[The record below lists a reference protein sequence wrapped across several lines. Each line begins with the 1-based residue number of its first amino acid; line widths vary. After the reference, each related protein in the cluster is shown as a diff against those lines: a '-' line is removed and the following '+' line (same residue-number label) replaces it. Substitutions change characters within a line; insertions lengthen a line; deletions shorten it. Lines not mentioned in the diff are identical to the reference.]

1 MRIDLL
7 KTTPDR
13 AGRYWITLETGE
25 KMGLYRQTVEDFALY
40 SGKELSDEEWKA
52 MRDHAGQMSAKMR
65 AVRIVSASSV
75 SKRDLEER
83 LVRKGEAPRQ
93 AKEAVRWMEDLHL
106 VNDRNT
112 AEQVVHSCISKG
124 YGLQRAKQALY
135 EKRIP
140 REYWDEALKDY
151 PDQMEKILSFLRSRL
166 DEDSDSREVKKA
178 VDALLRRGHSYG
190 TTAASR
196 TRSARTPAPSWPPRP
211 PRPSRPTCT
220 PPTRA

>member
-1 MRIDLL
+1 MRIDLV

-13 AGRYWITLETGE
+13 AGRYWITLETGK
-25 KMGLYRQTVEDFALY
+25 KMALYRQTVEDFALY
-40 SGKELSDEEWKA
+40 SGKELSDDEWKGLQE
-52 MRDHAGQMSAKMR
+52 HAGQMSAKMR

-83 LVRKGEAPRQ
+83 LVRKGEDPDQ
-93 AKEAVRWMEDLHL
+93 AKQAVQWMEDLHL

-140 REYWDEALKDY
+140 KEYWDEALEDY
-151 PDQMEKILSFLRSRL
+151 PDQMDRILSFLRSRL
-166 DEDSDSREVKKA
+166 DEDSDDREVKKA
-178 VDALLRRGHSYG
+178 IDALLRRGHSYG
-190 TTAASR
+190 TIREALRNISLD
-196 TRSARTPAPSWPPRP
+196 SDEFMEE
-211 PRPSRPTCT
+211 
-220 PPTRA
+220 

>member
-1 MRIDLL
+1 MRIDTL

-52 MRDHAGQMSAKMR
+52 LQNHAGQMSAKMR
-65 AVRIVSASSV
+65 AVRIVSSSSV

-83 LVRKGEAPRQ
+83 LVRKGEDPQQ

-140 REYWDEALKDY
+140 KEYWTEALEDY
-151 PDQMEKILSFLRSRL
+151 PDQIDKILSFLRSRL
-166 DEDSDSREVKKA
+166 DEDSDSREVKRA
-178 VDALLRRGHSYG
+178 IDALIRRGHSYS
-190 TTAASR
+190 TIREALKIISLD
-196 TRSARTPAPSWPPRP
+196 SEEFIEE
-211 PRPSRPTCT
+211 
-220 PPTRA
+220 

>member
-1 MRIDLL
+1 MRINLL

-25 KMGLYRQTVEDFALY
+25 KMALYRQTVEDFSLY
-40 SGKELSDEEWKA
+40 SGKELSDDDWKA
-52 MRDHAGQMSAKMR
+52 LQEHAGQMSAKMR

-75 SKRDLEER
+75 SKRDLQDR
-83 LVRKGEAPRQ
+83 LVRKGEDPEQ
-93 AKEAVRWMEDLHL
+93 AKQAVQWMEDLHL

-140 REYWDEALKDY
+140 KEYWDEALEDY

-166 DEDSDSREVKKA
+166 DEESTDREVKRA

-190 TTAASR
+190 TIREALKIISLDSDEFTEE
-196 TRSARTPAPSWPPRP
+196 
-211 PRPSRPTCT
+211 
-220 PPTRA
+220 